1 MIKPNN
7 PNSEFEL
14 GGINHVA
21 LVCSDMERTVDF
33 YSNVLGMPLI
43 KSLDLP
49 GGMGQHFFFD
59 AGNGDCVAFFW
70 FADAPDRVPGISSP
84 EAIPGIGD
92 IVSAVS
98 TMNHLAF
105 HVPAEKF
112 DEYRQRLKDKGVRV
126 GPVLNHDESEAQVS
140 ADACIPAC
148 TCGRSTSTTRT
159 ASRSSSPAG
168 PRNSPTT
175 TRRPTPKTAA
185 DRRPPVPLGA
195 SRSRQLR
202 DGQRVDHRGQQIDQ
216 FVVVEPDVAGQPCA
230 DRLADAADREMCDAA
245 LMRSLSCGRPTRRAC
260 WNEQHREQ
268 RRRFARAC
276 ARSPG
281 WTAATLNSSRPTRVS
296 AAMVRTTLAM
306 PARLCSSGGCRRDGG
321 LRGGGDVGDHPVE
334 HRADE
339 VVLVGEALV
348 EVPQR
353 QTPACPQMART
364 VSSDGSWS
372 RHRGVS
378 SPASSKRRRR
388 SATRSAA
395 STPR

>member
-21 LVCSDMERTVDF
+21 LVCSDMEKTVDF

-112 DEYRQRLKDKGVRV
+112 DEYRQAAQGQGRAGRAGAQPRRERGAGLGD
-126 GPVLNHDESEAQVS
+126 GP
-140 ADACIPAC
+140 PRAC
-148 TCGRSTSTTRT
+148 TCGRSTSTIRT

-175 TRRPTPKTAA
+175 TPRRRRRPRRIAA
-185 DRRPPVPLGA
+185 PPVP
-195 SRSRQLR
+195 
-202 DGQRVDHRGQQIDQ
+202 
-216 FVVVEPDVAGQPCA
+216 AG
-230 DRLADAADREMCDAA
+230 R
-245 LMRSLSCGRPTRRAC
+245 
-260 WNEQHREQ
+260 
-268 RRRFARAC
+268 
-276 ARSPG
+276 
-281 WTAATLNSSRPTRVS
+281 
-296 AAMVRTTLAM
+296 
-306 PARLCSSGGCRRDGG
+306 
-321 LRGGGDVGDHPVE
+321 
-334 HRADE
+334 
-339 VVLVGEALV
+339 
-348 EVPQR
+348 
-353 QTPACPQMART
+353 
-364 VSSDGSWS
+364 
-372 RHRGVS
+372 
-378 SPASSKRRRR
+378 
-388 SATRSAA
+388 
-395 STPR
+395 